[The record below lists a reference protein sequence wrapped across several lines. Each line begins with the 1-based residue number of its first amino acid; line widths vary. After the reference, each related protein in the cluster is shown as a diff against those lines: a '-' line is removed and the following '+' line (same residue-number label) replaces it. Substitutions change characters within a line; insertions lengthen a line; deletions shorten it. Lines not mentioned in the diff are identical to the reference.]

1 MSIHRPPSDLAA
13 GSAQWLSRRS
23 LCLLLLLFAAAVASS
38 FWVEIVKNTLESVD
52 KGAAAVEPEFAAYT
66 GAHNFDFFQ
75 YYAGGHNW
83 RIGLDPYK
91 NHPTDLAAIQHPRH
105 EDKSISGYIYPP
117 TVLPLFGA
125 VSRLD
130 YEDARHTWFAMT
142 VAFLAMSV
150 ALAVAVTPG
159 RRLELL
165 TAAVFLTMCSYPLL
179 FHVHQGQIDLIVA
192 SLSVS
197 AFLLYPRWRGW
208 PSAVLI
214 AAAILIKVTPLLLM
228 AVMVVYFR
236 DVRLL
241 LKTLV
246 CLGAGLALSLLA
258 VSPHLYVEYVGTT
271 LPRISGS
278 SPDRFNQTLVRFW
291 STWPVMVKAMSAFG
305 YAALLF
311 LTYVAGRNRVRLPA
325 AERSA
330 DARTE
335 SLAVLMLAALM
346 TLIFSPLAWQM
357 AYVVVIVP
365 AAALLVAPPP
375 YHRPWGPV
383 AVGVGVALMS
393 SRIFDIQVLNML
405 NVLGAGVVVLTLLY
419 CYLPLQAYAPAP
431 ALPAPAEQAES

>member
-83 RIGLDPYK
+83 RIGLDPYE

-278 SPDRFNQTLVRFW
+278 SPDRFNQTRGAVLVHLAGDGEGHVGIRLCGA
-291 STWPVMVKAMSAFG
+291 PLPHLRRGEKPR
-305 YAALLF
+305 AA
-311 LTYVAGRNRVRLPA
+311 AGRGAQRRRANGEPCGAHAGGAHDPHL
-325 AERSA
+325 
-330 DARTE
+330 
-335 SLAVLMLAALM
+335 LAAR
-346 TLIFSPLAWQM
+346 LADGLRRGDR
-357 AYVVVIVP
+357 AGGG
-365 AAALLVAPPP
+365 AARCSAAVPPP
-375 YHRPWGPV
+375 VGDPWPS
-383 AVGVGVALMS
+383 ASAWPS
-393 SRIFDIQVLNML
+393 
-405 NVLGAGVVVLTLLY
+405 
-419 CYLPLQAYAPAP
+419 
-431 ALPAPAEQAES
+431 